1 MAGTPPTPIQCSVR
15 GEKFVAPLTGAAICQ
30 RFVAAYARASGS
42 AATARPT
49 APADGLVIALNF
61 LPQGVASAQVTR
73 MRGGKPL
80 APLSFNLAVS
90 DRPFHADDV
99 DRLAASTAQ
108 GLRTASPR

>member
-1 MAGTPPTPIQCSVR
+1 MAGTLPTPIQCSVR
-15 GEKFVAPLTGAAICQ
+15 GEKLVAPLSGAAVCQ
-30 RFVAAYARASGS
+30 RFVAAYAKANGS
-42 AATARPT
+42 PAVVRTA

-80 APLSFNLAVS
+80 APVSFNLAVS
-90 DRPFHADDV
+90 DRPFNADDI